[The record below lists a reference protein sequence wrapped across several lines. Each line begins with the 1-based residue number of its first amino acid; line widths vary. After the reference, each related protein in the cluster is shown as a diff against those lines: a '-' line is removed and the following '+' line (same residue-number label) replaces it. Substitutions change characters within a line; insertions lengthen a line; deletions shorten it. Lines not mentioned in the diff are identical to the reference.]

1 MTDKQILDRLSGIN
15 INIAQKKA
23 IIDIIK
29 DVAAN
34 NKSSIIIN
42 HVADIEVN
50 KFQLYINNKL
60 YNLRKY
66 DHYSQNEYAI
76 LDSELFN
83 LFNTWSTI
91 NIYVAIGE
99 IYKIYSPICK
109 LVYFNITDTEEF
121 ILSYTGNNNS
131 FEEVEYIIHICK
143 Q

>member
-29 DVAAN
+29 NVATN

-42 HVADIEVN
+42 NIIDVYVD

-60 YNLRKY
+60 YNIIKY

-76 LDSELFN
+76 IDSELFN

-91 NIYVAIGE
+91 NIYTI
-99 IYKIYSPICK
+99 IKDLYKIRNDIYQ
-109 LVYFNITDTEEF
+109 LLYNIQDDQF
-121 ILSYTGNNNS
+121 ILTYKSINTSIDSVDY
-131 FEEVEYIIHICK
+131 FIHICK

>member
-76 LDSELFN
+76 YDSELFN

-99 IYKIYSPICK
+99 VYKTYSPICK
-109 LVYFNITDTEEF
+109 LVYFNIADTEEF
-121 ILSYTGNNNS
+121 MLSYTGNNNS

>member
-15 INIAQKKA
+15 INISQKKA

-29 DVAAN
+29 DIAAN

-42 HVADIEVN
+42 HVANIEVN

-66 DHYSQNEYAI
+66 DHYDQNEYAI

-91 NIYVAIGE
+91 NIYVAIE
-99 IYKIYSPICK
+99 EVYKIHSPIYK
-109 LVYFNITDTEEF
+109 LVYFNITDNEEF

-131 FEEVEYIIHICK
+131 FEEVEYTIHICK